1 MRKAPK
7 PANQNTGRIGRPLI
21 SRVTADDFHAQVSA
35 SDFVV
40 IEFSKR
46 EVEEGLI
53 GTAVERL
60 MLLSDTPEFA
70 DRFMDGITFTFSG
83 YDNDPRPVHQI
94 PECVAYL
101 RNITNAWPFWYH
113 FLEKKG
119 DSIAILML
127 CLCDSKVVF
136 QNGSQ
141 IGTSIDMAQL
151 SKEMMRMFDGMN
163 AVHTMHHFPEHL
175 NRRMTDVIVERVKA
189 MSGRADR

>member
-1 MRKAPK
+1 MSK
-7 PANQNTGRIGRPLI
+7 QNKSGRQNIGRTGRFQID
-21 SRVTADDFHAQVSA
+21 RVTADDFHEAVRA

-40 IEFSKR
+40 IEFSKD
-46 EVEEGLI
+46 EVKAGLI

-60 MLLSDTPEFA
+60 MLLSDTPEYA

-83 YDNDPRPVHQI
+83 YDEDPRSVHQI

-127 CLCDSKVVF
+127 CLCDSKVVY
-136 QNGSQ
+136 QSGGQ
-141 IGTSIDMAQL
+141 VGTSIDMDQL
-151 SKEMMRMFDGMN
+151 TKEMLRMFDGMN
-163 AVHTMHHFPEHL
+163 ALHTMHHFPEHL
-175 NRRMTDVIVERVKA
+175 NRRMTDQVAQSIQKMA
-189 MSGRADR
+189 G